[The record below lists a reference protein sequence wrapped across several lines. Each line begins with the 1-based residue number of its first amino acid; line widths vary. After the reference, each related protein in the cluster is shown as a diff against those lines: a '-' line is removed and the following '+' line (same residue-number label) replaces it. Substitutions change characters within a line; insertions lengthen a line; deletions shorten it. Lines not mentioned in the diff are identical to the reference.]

1 MAERRSLAESLSGIA
16 VAIGGL
22 TVAVWGSAR
31 GWPYLHVFAS
41 VLLSWTGYLLAHHG
55 QTGRFVDEPGTGED
69 PSLPGST
76 AKRLGVVAAVGVMT
90 LAFPLG
96 IHALVVGSL
105 PLLALAATGFV
116 GGYAAGH
123 WLLTGTAL

>member
-1 MAERRSLAESLSGIA
+1 MAERHSLAASLAGIA

-31 GWPYLHVFAS
+31 GWPYLRVFLAVS
-41 VLLSWTGYLLAHHG
+41 VSWGGYLLAHRG
-55 QTGRFVDEPGTGED
+55 ETGRVVDEPGTGER
-69 PSLPGST
+69 PSLPDSRS
-76 AKRLGVVAAVGVMT
+76 RLLGALAAGAVMA

-96 IHALVVGSL
+96 VRALVVGSF
-105 PLLALAATGFV
+105 PLLAIAATGFV

-123 WLLTGTAL
+123 RLLTGTAL

>member
-1 MAERRSLAESLSGIA
+1 MSARRSPAESLVGIA

-31 GWPYLHVFAS
+31 GWPYLRVFLS
-41 VLLSWTGYLLAHHG
+41 VLVSWAGYLLAHHG
-55 QTGRFVDEPGTGED
+55 ETGRVVDAPGTGER
-69 PSLPGST
+69 PSIPAST
-76 AKRLGVVAAVGVMT
+76 GRRVGVVAAGVVMA

-96 IHALVVGSL
+96 IHALVVGSF

-123 WLLTGTAL
+123 WLLTGAAL